1 MDSNQLA
8 PRRPISTRRRASVGG
23 EVAMAME
30 RASLATASFRVY
42 YSLRPGAV
50 PFLWESTPGTPKSAA
65 AIAAATASVA
75 PAEVAAGAGLPPIS
89 PPPSSYHAY
98 SQLKKTG
105 TRGRCRAR
113 SLCPAAGRVL
123 RALLAALGIRRRSS
137 RRRPASPQL

>member
-1 MDSNQLA
+1 
-8 PRRPISTRRRASVGG
+8 
-23 EVAMAME
+23 MAME

-65 AIAAATASVA
+65 AIAATASVA
-75 PAEVAAGAGLPPIS
+75 PAEVAGAGLPPIS
-89 PPPSSYHAY
+89 PPPSSYHSY
-98 SQLKKTG
+98 TQLKKTG
-105 TRGRCRAR
+105 RGRCRAR

-123 RALLAALGIRRRSS
+123 RVLLAALGIRRRSS